1 MKNGERVW
9 ACMKKNKFFLLQGKL
24 LLGIVFTIMFFVIL
38 SIILL
43 EQIDIKSTKTTET
56 TKKIPI
62 ALETYETEKIEVQ
75 EEKIDLPEYTSL
87 PREWKGYEVI
97 GKIEIPKLN
106 LEKYI
111 LSETSEQALKV
122 AVTKTA
128 GPRVNEIGNLCIAG
142 HNYTQTFGRLKE
154 LEKGD
159 ILILTDTYDR
169 KITYQI
175 YDTFKVSPTDTSCL
189 SQDTKGEKEVT
200 LITCTLGAIK
210 RQIIKAIEVY
220 D

>member
-1 MKNGERVW
+1 MYRKN
-9 ACMKKNKFFLLQGKL
+9 GKL
-24 LLGIVFTIMFFVIL
+24 LLGILFAIMFLVAL

-43 EQIDIKSTKTTET
+43 EQIDINSMEN
-56 TKKIPI
+56 
-62 ALETYETEKIEVQ
+62 YETAKKLPIKIENYQGEEIKIQ
-75 EEKIDLPEYTSL
+75 EEENLNLPEYTNL
-87 PREWKGYEVI
+87 PREWKGYTVI

-111 LSETSEQALKV
+111 LSETSDQALKV

-128 GPRVNEIGNLCIAG
+128 GPRVNGIGNLCIAG

-154 LEKGD
+154 LEKRD

-189 SQDTKGEKEVT
+189 SQDTKGEREVT
-200 LITCTLGAIK
+200 LITCTLGAVK

>member
-1 MKNGERVW
+1 MEKECV
-9 ACMKKNKFFLLQGKL
+9 ACMKKDKFFLLQGKL
-24 LLGIVFTIMFFVIL
+24 LLGIVFTIMFLVIL

-43 EQIDIKSTKTTET
+43 EQIDINSMENYET
-56 TKKIPI
+56 TKKLPI
-62 ALETYETEKIEVQ
+62 EIENYQEKEIKVQ
-75 EEKIDLPEYTSL
+75 EEEILNLPEYTSL

-111 LSETSEQALKV
+111 LSETSQQALKV

-189 SQDTKGEKEVT
+189 SQDTKGEREVT
-200 LITCTLGAIK
+200 LITCTLGAVK

>member
-1 MKNGERVW
+1 MYRKN
-9 ACMKKNKFFLLQGKL
+9 GKL
-24 LLGIVFTIMFFVIL
+24 LLGILFAIMFLVAL

-43 EQIDIKSTKTTET
+43 EQIDINSMEN
-56 TKKIPI
+56 
-62 ALETYETEKIEVQ
+62 YETAKKLPIQIENYQEKEIKVQ
-75 EEKIDLPEYTSL
+75 EKENLNLPEYTNL
-87 PREWKGYEVI
+87 PREWKGYTVI

-111 LSETSEQALKV
+111 LSETSDQALKV

-128 GPRVNEIGNLCIAG
+128 GPRVNGIGNLCIAG

-189 SQDTKGEKEVT
+189 SQDTKGEREVT
-200 LITCTLGAIK
+200 LITCTLGAVK

>member
-1 MKNGERVW
+1 MYRKN
-9 ACMKKNKFFLLQGKL
+9 GKL
-24 LLGIVFTIMFFVIL
+24 LFGILFAIMFLVAL

-43 EQIDIKSTKTTET
+43 EQIDINSMKN
-56 TKKIPI
+56 
-62 ALETYETEKIEVQ
+62 YETAKKLPIKIENYQ
-75 EEKIDLPEYTSL
+75 EEEIKIQEEESLNLPEYTNL
-87 PREWKGYEVI
+87 PREWKGYTVI

-189 SQDTKGEKEVT
+189 SQETKGEREVT

>member
-1 MKNGERVW
+1 MYRKN
-9 ACMKKNKFFLLQGKL
+9 GKL
-24 LLGIVFTIMFFVIL
+24 LFGILFAIMFLVAL

>member
-1 MKNGERVW
+1 MYRKN
-9 ACMKKNKFFLLQGKL
+9 GKL
-24 LLGIVFTIMFFVIL
+24 LLGILFAIMFLVAL

-43 EQIDIKSTKTTET
+43 EQIDINSMEN
-56 TKKIPI
+56 
-62 ALETYETEKIEVQ
+62 YETAKKLPIKIENYQGEEIKIQ
-75 EEKIDLPEYTSL
+75 EEENLNLPEYTNL
-87 PREWKGYEVI
+87 PREWKGYTVI

-111 LSETSEQALKV
+111 LSETSDQALKV

-128 GPRVNEIGNLCIAG
+128 GARVNGIGNLCIAG

-159 ILILTDTYDR
+159 ILILTDTYDQ

-189 SQDTKGEKEVT
+189 SQDTKGEREVT
-200 LITCTLGAIK
+200 LITCTLGAVK

>member
-75 EEKIDLPEYTSL
+75 EEKIDLPEYTNL

-111 LSETSEQALKV
+111 LSETSQQALKV

-169 KITYQI
+169 KITYQV
-175 YDTFKVSPTDTSCL
+175 YETSKVLPTDTSCL
-189 SQDTKGEKEVT
+189 SQETKGEKEVT

>member
-1 MKNGERVW
+1 
-9 ACMKKNKFFLLQGKL
+9 MKKNKFFLLQGKL

-43 EQIDIKSTKTTET
+43 EQIDIKSTQITET
-56 TKKIPI
+56 SKKIPI
-62 ALETYETEKIEVQ
+62 LVETYEAEKMQVQ
-75 EEKIDLPEYTSL
+75 EEKIELPEYTNL

-142 HNYTQTFGRLKE
+142 HNYIQTFGRLKE

-169 KITYQI
+169 KITYQV
-175 YDTFKVSPTDTSCL
+175 YETSKVLPTDTSCL
-189 SQDTKGEKEVT
+189 SQETKGEKEVT

>member
-1 MKNGERVW
+1 MYRKN
-9 ACMKKNKFFLLQGKL
+9 GKL
-24 LLGIVFTIMFFVIL
+24 LFGILFAIMFLVAL

-43 EQIDIKSTKTTET
+43 EQIDINSMEN
-56 TKKIPI
+56 
-62 ALETYETEKIEVQ
+62 YETAKKLPIQIENYQEKEIKVQ
-75 EEKIDLPEYTSL
+75 EKENLNLPEYTNL
-87 PREWKGYEVI
+87 PREWKGYTVI

-111 LSETSEQALKV
+111 LSETSDQALKV

-128 GPRVNEIGNLCIAG
+128 GPRVNGIGNLCIAG

-189 SQDTKGEKEVT
+189 SQDTKGEREVT
-200 LITCTLGAIK
+200 LITCTLGAVK

>member
-1 MKNGERVW
+1 
-9 ACMKKNKFFLLQGKL
+9 MKKNKFFLLQGKL

-75 EEKIDLPEYTSL
+75 EEKIDLPEYTNL

-111 LSETSEQALKV
+111 LSETSQQALKV

-159 ILILTDTYDR
+159 IMILTDTYER
-169 KITYQI
+169 KITYQV
-175 YDTFKVSPTDTSCL
+175 YETSKVLPTDTSCL
-189 SQDTKGEKEVT
+189 SQETKGEKEVT

>member
-1 MKNGERVW
+1 MYRKN
-9 ACMKKNKFFLLQGKL
+9 GKL
-24 LLGIVFTIMFFVIL
+24 LLGILFAIMFLVAL

-75 EEKIDLPEYTSL
+75 EEKIDLPEYTNL

-111 LSETSEQALKV
+111 LSETSQQALKV

-159 ILILTDTYDR
+159 ILILTDTYER
-169 KITYQI
+169 KITYQV
-175 YDTFKVSPTDTSCL
+175 YETSKVLPTDTSCL
-189 SQDTKGEKEVT
+189 SQETKGEKEVT

>member
-1 MKNGERVW
+1 M
-9 ACMKKNKFFLLQGKL
+9 ACMKKDKFFLLQGKL
-24 LLGIVFTIMFFVIL
+24 LLGIVFTIMFLVIL

-43 EQIDIKSTKTTET
+43 EQIDINSMENYET
-56 TKKIPI
+56 TKKLPI
-62 ALETYETEKIEVQ
+62 EIENYQEKEIKVQ
-75 EEKIDLPEYTSL
+75 EEEILNLPEYTSL

-111 LSETSEQALKV
+111 LSETSQQALKV

-189 SQDTKGEKEVT
+189 SQDTKGEREVT
-200 LITCTLGAIK
+200 LITCTLGAVK

>member
-1 MKNGERVW
+1 MW

-75 EEKIDLPEYTSL
+75 EEKIDLPEYTNL

-111 LSETSEQALKV
+111 LSETSQQALKV

-159 ILILTDTYDR
+159 ILILTDTYER
-169 KITYQI
+169 KITYQV
-175 YDTFKVSPTDTSCL
+175 YETSKVLPTDTSCL
-189 SQDTKGEKEVT
+189 SQETKGEKEVT

>member
-1 MKNGERVW
+1 
-9 ACMKKNKFFLLQGKL
+9 MKKNKFFLLQGKL

-75 EEKIDLPEYTSL
+75 EEKIDLPEYTNL

-111 LSETSEQALKV
+111 LSETSQQALKV

-159 ILILTDTYDR
+159 ILILTDTYER
-169 KITYQI
+169 KITYQV
-175 YDTFKVSPTDTSCL
+175 YETSKVLPTDTSCL
-189 SQDTKGEKEVT
+189 SQETKGEKEVT

>member
-1 MKNGERVW
+1 
-9 ACMKKNKFFLLQGKL
+9 MKKNIFFLLQGKL
-24 LLGIVFTIMFFVIL
+24 LLSIVFTIMFFVIL

-43 EQIDIKSTKTTET
+43 EQIDIKSTKITET
-56 TKKIPI
+56 SKKIPI
-62 ALETYETEKIEVQ
+62 LVETYEAEKMQVQ
-75 EEKIDLPEYTSL
+75 EEKIELPEYTNL

-142 HNYTQTFGRLKE
+142 HNYIQTFGRLKE

-169 KITYQI
+169 KITYQV
-175 YDTFKVSPTDTSCL
+175 YETSKVLPTDTSCL
-189 SQDTKGEKEVT
+189 SQETKGEKEVT

>member
-1 MKNGERVW
+1 MYRKN
-9 ACMKKNKFFLLQGKL
+9 GKL
-24 LLGIVFTIMFFVIL
+24 LLGILFAIMFLVAL

-43 EQIDIKSTKTTET
+43 EQIDINSMEN
-56 TKKIPI
+56 
-62 ALETYETEKIEVQ
+62 YETAKKLPIQIENYQEKEIKVQ
-75 EEKIDLPEYTSL
+75 EKENLNLPEYTNL
-87 PREWKGYEVI
+87 PREWKGYTVI

-128 GPRVNEIGNLCIAG
+128 GPRVNGIGNLCIAG

-189 SQDTKGEKEVT
+189 SQDTKGEREVT
-200 LITCTLGAIK
+200 LITCTLGAVK